1 MSPPRRARHD
11 PRQEFDREA
20 RHYDRNAP
28 ATMPRYAELHRMLA
42 WGVPHL
48 PTRPLRVLELG
59 SGTGTL
65 TALLLQ
71 SFPHARLLGLDL
83 SPAMVSLARRK
94 LGRWKDRVELRVA
107 ELDEIP
113 QGEPFD
119 VIVSCLAIHHLTDER
134 KQRLFERVFGA
145 LNPGGY
151 FGDGDDHLPE
161 DSRFDERFSA
171 LASGLSPRSSMAK
184 VAGGLQKVWHEHEL
198 FDHPVPLSREIQ
210 WLREAGFVH
219 LDTPWRFFNQAV
231 VWAYR

>member
-1 MSPPRRARHD
+1 MAPPHRPRHN

-20 RHYDRNAP
+20 RHYDRDAS

-65 TALLLQ
+65 TALLLKT
-71 SFPHARLLGLDL
+71 FPHARLLGLDL
-83 SPAMVSLARRK
+83 SPAMVTLARRK
-94 LGRWKDRVELRVA
+94 LNHWKDRVELRVG

-119 VIVSCLAIHHLTDER
+119 VIVSCLAIHHLPDTR
-134 KQRLFERVFGA
+134 KQRLFARVFGA

-171 LASGLSPRSSMAK
+171 LASGLSPRSSLAR
-184 VAGGLQKVWHEHEL
+184 APGGLQKVWHEHEL